1 MQVDKGRMRPIAK
14 TKLEVFLTDAEK
26 NRVYKRVFTAEAKSK
41 QGELFHNKCETQ
53 GMYGYTIYKALTL
66 AFESAFADIS
76 STFNLQPSDFDVDTI
91 ETDNID
97 MTESS
102 SDSANDVENLK
113 KL

>member
-26 NRVYKRVFTAEAKSK
+26 NSVYKRVFTAEAKSK
-41 QGELFHNKCETQ
+41 QGELFPNKCETQ

-76 STFNLQPSDFDVDTI
+76 STFNLQILMWIPLRLI
-91 ETDNID
+91 I
-97 MTESS
+97 
-102 SDSANDVENLK
+102 LI
-113 KL
+113 